1 MESKKID
8 FFNKLSFVLLLFTIF
23 ACFFFFI
30 PFSPVTLEAS
40 KGFLLSVGAT
50 LSLFFWFVARLGEGK
65 FVIPKDKLVLFGGV
79 IPLIFLVSSFFSPS
93 IHASLFGSGFE
104 IGTFGSMLIL
114 YIVFFL
120 SAIYFQS
127 EKRVWYFI
135 WSIFLSGVVLLLF
148 QT

>member
-93 IHASLFGSGFE
+93 YNTILIIRLLPVHNHFLRINRIHLNSNI
-104 IGTFGSMLIL
+104 IGLDRD
-114 YIVFFL
+114 L
-120 SAIYFQS
+120 S
-127 EKRVWYFI
+127 
-135 WSIFLSGVVLLLF
+135 
-148 QT
+148 